1 MYTAFELGRSGS
13 KFEPQRTRPSTRVK
27 FGDTGILVSYD
38 DDDVHQQL
46 INSPLDTGILERV
59 LQTSEKVGHELVD
72 ASLVRYITR
81 DTLGNLD
88 CVSFGEV
95 SGSGRVIQI
104 EDRPLAGGG
113 TSLSVLHCLNGA
125 HTSVDL
131 NSLALVVEVLSG
143 RLSGASKKTAH
154 HNGRSTESKS
164 LGNVTNVT
172 DTTVRDTGNSKSDY
186 MSVTKVI
193 PYGLSTLTGWRTPQ
207 RHTQRYLGAYRRP

>member
-1 MYTAFELGRSGS
+1 MDAAFELSGSGS
-13 KFEPQRTRPSTRVK
+13 KFEPQRTRPSARVK

-46 INSPLDTGILERV
+46 TNLPLDTGILERV

-88 CVSFGEV
+88 GVSLGEV
-95 SGSGRVIQI
+95 SGSGSVVQT
-104 EDRPLAGGG
+104 EDRPLAGSR
-113 TSLSVLHCLNGA
+113 TSLSVLHGLNGA
-125 HTSVDL
+125 HTSVNL
-131 NSLALVVEVLSG
+131 NSLALVVEIFSG

-164 LGNVTNVT
+164 LGDVTNVT
-172 DTTVRDTGNSKSDY
+172 DTTVSDTRNPKSDY

-193 PYGLSTLTGWRTPQ
+193 QCGHSTLTGWRTPQ
-207 RHTQRYLGAYRRP
+207 RRTQRYLGAYRRP